1 MMWPGNSPDLNMI
14 EPAWFHLKKVTTR
27 DKSLSNRAEATRAW
41 QKAWEELEQERID
54 AWCMKIRGRIQR
66 VLDLKGGNEYSG

>member
-1 MMWPGNSPDLNMI
+1 MI

-27 DKSLSNRAEATRAW
+27 EKGLSNRAEATRAW
-41 QKAWEELEQERID
+41 QKAWEELEQVRID